1 MRILEKIAREVYGD
15 NYNEIIKSMDIIGDI
30 AIVKI
35 PEKLL
40 DDRRFVFGE
49 KILDEMRYL
58 RVVLRQRTP
67 VEGILR
73 LRRFEYLAGEDR
85 RETMYKEYGALY
97 KLDVEKV
104 YFTPR
109 LSRERKRIMD
119 LVEDGEVILNMFAGV
134 GPYSIL
140 IAKNRDTKIHSI
152 DINPY
157 AVEYHL
163 INNLLNKVTDKIIV
177 YRGDSSEIILN
188 YIDEEV
194 DRVLMPLPDYAI
206 EYLRYALKVIGK
218 RGYIHI
224 YLHINYDKDKQE
236 AFEKASKITL
246 ENMKRYG
253 YRVNELNVNK
263 VREVSTRLL
272 QVCVDL
278 EVEKS

>member
-1 MRILEKIAREVYGD
+1 MRILERIAREVYGD
-15 NYNEIIKSMDIIGDI
+15 DYKEIIKSMDVIGDI

-40 DDRRFVFGE
+40 DDRRFIFGE

-58 RVVLRQRTP
+58 KVVLRQRTP
-67 VEGILR
+67 VEGMLR

-85 RETMYKEYGALY
+85 RETIYKEYGAFY

-119 LVEDGEVILNMFAGV
+119 LVEDGEKILNMFAGV

-140 IAKNRDTKIHSI
+140 IAKNRDVKIHSI

-163 INNLLNKVTDKIIV
+163 VNNLLNKVTDKIVV
-177 YRGDSSEIILN
+177 YRGDSSEIVLK

-206 EYLRYALKVIGK
+206 RYLQYALKAIGK

-224 YLHINYDKDKQE
+224 YLHIKYDKDKEE
-236 AFEKASKITL
+236 AFEKASKITV
-246 ENMKRYG
+246 ESVEKHG
-253 YRVNELNVNK
+253 YKVNELNVNR

-278 EVEKS
+278 EAEKN

>member
-1 MRILEKIAREVYGD
+1 MRILERIAREVYGD
-15 NYNEIIKSMDIIGDI
+15 DYKEIIKSMDVIGDI

-40 DDRRFVFGE
+40 DDRRFIFGE

-58 RVVLRQRTP
+58 KVVLRQRTP
-67 VEGILR
+67 VEGMLR

-85 RETMYKEYGALY
+85 RETIYKEYGAFY

-119 LVEDGEVILNMFAGV
+119 LVEDGEKILNMFAGV

-140 IAKNRDTKIHSI
+140 IAKNRDVKIHSI

-163 INNLLNKVTDKIIV
+163 VNNLLNKVTDKIVV
-177 YRGDSSEIILN
+177 YRGDSSEIVLK

-206 EYLRYALKVIGK
+206 RYLQYALKAIGK

-224 YLHINYDKDKQE
+224 YLHIKYDKDKEE
-236 AFEKASKITL
+236 AFEKASKITV
-246 ENMKRYG
+246 ESVEKHG
-253 YRVNELNVNK
+253 YKVNELNVNR

-278 EVEKS
+278 EAEKS